1 MRVHSSHQE
10 AQGWVIGVDLETA
23 HDEGWCC
30 LDIGVAR
37 CLLQLQPPC
46 QGGKEEAAAFFGE
59 SKKAQLLLHP
69 STLPSSG

>member
-1 MRVHSSHQE
+1 M
-10 AQGWVIGVDLETA
+10 ETA